1 MNNPGVGGVKLRPV
15 IRTYSAPLPLTNPQL
30 LQPPP
35 FHPHG
40 NISGGGGGMANMQ
53 ISSDPYPTPPSDQ
66 EMYNIK
72 QHIRNNVLQKSKVS
86 ISLDLSVF
94 KRNNLSLLFM
104 HVPTNCTLYR
114 VNGKI

>member
-1 MNNPGVGGVKLRPV
+1 MNNPGVGAGVKLRPV

-40 NISGGGGGMANMQ
+40 SGGMASMP
-53 ISSDPYPTPPSDQ
+53 SDPYPTPPSDQ

-86 ISLDLSVF
+86 HSLIRGVLIQSCSAGA
-94 KRNNLSLLFM
+94 K
-104 HVPTNCTLYR
+104 
-114 VNGKI
+114 